1 MDVKQAEDAVAH
13 AEQLA
18 AAVAQAEQ
26 RVAEA
31 EQGVVL
37 AGRGAKAKG
46 VAAGVVRSR
55 SAVVSAELR
64 VVGAELFAAL
74 AERVAARGPRGDSAT
89 RKAAQ
94 ARLNAARAKLGA
106 ALAEQRERYGM
117 AKFIGAS
124 ASAERALAHEAAD
137 ALGTVQYNLEVA
149 LEWLDEAE
157 RAPSQ
162 GGGGQGWDTKP
173 TPVWVDRYLQPSDM
187 RAKLAVAQA
196 ELAVARTVLSTAWQ
210 DAHPELQE
218 ARTGLEEAPSW
229 REQARTELDKARTGL
244 EEARTGLDKART
256 GLDKAHTGRDKAR
269 TEFDEAR
276 TELEEARTELD
287 KARAELDK
295 ARTELDKARAE
306 LDKAYI
312 ALDKAHTGRDK
323 ARTEFDEA
331 RTELDK
337 ARAELAT
344 ARTAWEAAQVDLPD
358 ARAALFAAHGEKL
371 LKQTALIEA
380 RAALAAS
387 LQPLTASVEACIK
400 ALHPAVENRFDFRG
414 LYNAQATITQL
425 RAECE
430 RSQATPA
437 SLIAS
442 LSDMA
447 ASLAAASQEVHRSKD
462 AFAPGWALKI
472 LQNLGAALG
481 LVAACGVA
489 ASAALLAL
497 PSAAVISVATVGTL
511 IALAAGTMGSTWAQE
526 RLRWYGTTQPSVCRE
541 TGLVEDHLQAVRAA
555 AIRCEADFTLETI
568 RVNLSAPAQLFFAP
582 LLALD
587 GSAKTIAS
595 GPTYGST
602 GHAILLGIRAGVISL
617 KSDKGQALL
626 CELLNAQARAAQA
639 PDDRALRKFQQDERL
654 HTVLRALEAHL
665 AYRPGVSELVFL
677 GNVCRGP
684 LSSEQNADTRIREH
698 MAACGVIYLR
708 GRTDAHRGLLYRDET
723 GAATIEPSAEYAF
736 NTLTF
741 AQWQA
746 HDAIFCNEWVSPAT
760 RIKFAPPDGA
770 VTAEVA
776 TDTLSLDEKYTILRE
791 SKSARAALSY
801 RFEGGP
807 KPPWDKTVTNPT
819 YTYVGENATHYT
831 NFKKQLEGKPLQVW
845 IHPEPKLFSRH
856 RPEPELVTVETHQRP
871 TFDASWAEL
880 QARADGKTPGRA
892 QPSATVY
899 PKPETSPVPPF
910 QDYA

>member
-1 MDVKQAEDAVAH
+1 MDVEQAQEVIAH
-13 AEQLA
+13 AEELA

-26 RVAEA
+26 RVAQA
-31 EQGVVL
+31 EQRVVL
-37 AGRGAKAKG
+37 AGRDVEVKRVAKRFAQSHWR
-46 VAAGVVRSR
+46 VMLAEQRVVR
-55 SAVVSAELR
+55 AEVR
-64 VVGAELFAAL
+64 AAL
-74 AERVAARGPRGDSAT
+74 AERVAVLGPGADAAA

-94 ARLNAARAKLGA
+94 PKLNAGQAKLDAAEAKLKAAEAQYHKLSREVELTGARAERVCAIEAGVALENVREELDWVLKWLGPVEPAQPNGVDGQAKSGDRPGWRDKLIADKVRVFLTPDTTQAELAAAQVALADERVKRSVAHCPLKRFLAPAGAPDELAGAHAELTAAHVELITAPGKLATARVELANARVELAAARAK
-106 ALAEQRERYGM
+106 
-117 AKFIGAS
+117 
-124 ASAERALAHEAAD
+124 
-137 ALGTVQYNLEVA
+137 
-149 LEWLDEAE
+149 
-157 RAPSQ
+157 
-162 GGGGQGWDTKP
+162 
-173 TPVWVDRYLQPSDM
+173 
-187 RAKLAVAQA
+187 
-196 ELAVARTVLSTAWQ
+196 
-210 DAHPELQE
+210 
-218 ARTGLEEAPSW
+218 
-229 REQARTELDKARTGL
+229 
-244 EEARTGLDKART
+244 
-256 GLDKAHTGRDKAR
+256 
-269 TEFDEAR
+269 
-276 TELEEARTELD
+276 
-287 KARAELDK
+287 
-295 ARTELDKARAE
+295 
-306 LDKAYI
+306 
-312 ALDKAHTGRDK
+312 
-323 ARTEFDEA
+323 
-331 RTELDK
+331 
-337 ARAELAT
+337 LAT
-344 ARTAWEAAQVDLPD
+344 ARTAWDAAQVDLAD
-358 ARAALFAAHGEKL
+358 ARAALAAAHGEKL

-387 LQPLTASVEACIK
+387 LQPLTERVEACIK
-400 ALHPAVENRFDFRG
+400 ALRPDVKNRFDFRG

-462 AFAPGWALKI
+462 AFAPGWALKM

-526 RLRWYGTTQPSVCRE
+526 RLRWYGTTQQSVCRE

-555 AIRCEADFTLETI
+555 AIRCEADCTLETI

-587 GSAKTIAS
+587 GSAKTIES

-677 GNVCRGP
+677 GNVCHGP
-684 LSSEQNADTRIREH
+684 LSSEKDVDARIRQH
-698 MAACGVIYLR
+698 MAACKVIYLR
-708 GRTDAHRGLLYRDET
+708 GRTDAHRGLLYRDEA

-736 NTLTF
+736 STLTF

-760 RIKFAPPDGA
+760 GKVFGASEGA
-770 VTAEVA
+770 VP
-776 TDTLSLDEKYTILRE
+776 TDTLSLDEKYAILRE
-791 SKSARAALSY
+791 SQSARAALLYSLDGLSK
-801 RFEGGP
+801 R
-807 KPPWDKTVTNPT
+807 PWDVEDPVAT
-819 YTYVGENATHYT
+819 YPGEDWNRYT
-831 NFKKQLEGKPLQVW
+831 NFKAQLQGQPGRKIWFQLER
-845 IHPEPKLFSRH
+845 KLFSLH
-856 RPEPELVTVETHQRP
+856 RPAGEWVAPETHQRP
-871 TFDASWAEL
+871 TFGASWAEL
-880 QARADGKTPGRA
+880 QARAHGKTPGRA
-892 QPSATVY
+892 QPFATVY
-899 PKPETSPVPPF
+899 PKPETSPVPRF
-910 QDYA
+910 QNYA